1 MNTYLTVLI
10 MCLLGY
16 VAYVFLAESFNP
28 FKKKRSGFNTGK
40 RRGAAIIASLLALS
54 GVMAFI
60 DQSSTLQAK
69 LRSSLG
75 LSIILV
81 ALAIVCFAV
90 VQLFRWWSMRR
101 EAKAEHQLLLNQIA
115 TDKQSQQQA
124 VLQHPVGIQTSTATD
139 QSVNDDPI
147 TDPLQ
152 TAQTTDSVNT
162 TEDIVLE
169 SPVLESPTGLT
180 TQSAANQS
188 NFMRIVADNETSDTP
203 QSYDSSDVVADDLFG
218 DIIVSNDNNIEGT
231 HTESV
236 GEEGLPSD
244 ILVDSVADT
253 DTFEDEELE
262 SNVYTTPTYAPP
274 LFDNYDQY
282 VTDTSAIAAAEW
294 EDTEPEFDRPV
305 ETQTESN
312 DIDWPVFDSA
322 EVANGENINELQTAI
337 SQVTEHTDQIQD
349 SVQTITSLTR
359 KEAYYRT
366 KMEQA
371 QVDFEQAQREQLNN
385 QHLEIQRSDK
395 SREAEIQSR
404 IEVEQ
409 NLSDKLFQLRQAE
422 MRVRELE
429 IALEERQSVFTDQMT
444 SLRKTKAMARDAAN
458 LARRAAIAQ
467 HKARTEALQER
478 AARERVELSAKKAVD
493 IARNAISRL
502 AEEEKRNRKSA
513 H

>member
-40 RRGAAIIASLLALS
+40 HRGAAIIASLLALS

-75 LSIILV
+75 LAILLV

-115 TDKQSQQQA
+115 TDEQSQQQA
-124 VLQHPVGIQTSTATD
+124 VSQHPVGIQASTATD
-139 QSVNDDPI
+139 QSVNDDPM
-147 TDPLQ
+147 TDALHA
-152 TAQTTDSVNT
+152 AQTTDSVNT
-162 TEDIVLE
+162 TEDVVLE
-169 SPVLESPTGLT
+169 SPVLESSTGLP

-188 NFMRIVADNETSDTP
+188 NFMRIVADNEASDTP

-218 DIIVSNDNNIEGT
+218 DIIVSSDDSEDT

-236 GEEGLPSD
+236 DEEGLPND

-253 DTFEDEELE
+253 DPFAGEELE
-262 SNVYTTPTYAPP
+262 PNAYTTPTYAPP
-274 LFDNYDQY
+274 LYDNYDHD
-282 VTDTSAIAAAEW
+282 VTDTGEITAAEW
-294 EDTEPEFDRPV
+294 EDTEPESDRPV